1 MTSYSSRY
9 TYSSIQSVIAGSG
22 GRTYTI
28 GNAASLGGLFA
39 NGLPSKPS
47 ENKIRRANTSV
58 TPSPASASPPQIPK
72 PSFSEGRPSPSNS
85 VAPAP
90 PAAPKPA
97 DLITS
102 NKPSPPPPPTQV
114 KPAISSSTN
123 GREQFKTMR
132 PFKPEVNNASSKLRR
147 SGSSE
152 DFSSRESTPV
162 RAPLTRPSFHPPA
175 RPTAPPPPPPIPR
188 ANGNTT
194 VEAPPPPAVGP
205 IASGLTSRFGSS
217 PTVSSRL
224 DESAPPPPPRG
235 ASKVASSIAPPPVP
249 AMPKYPAKDAHPLDR

>member
-1 MTSYSSRY
+1 MFRISADHPFVKGTSLKKVITNDRSAPQVAGKPSSGF
-9 TYSSIQSVIAGSG
+9 TGGVSINQLEREPKPGSG
-22 GRTYTI
+22 GRAYTV

-72 PSFSEGRPSPSNS
+72 PIFNEGRPSPSN
-85 VAPAP
+85 
-90 PAAPKPA
+90 
-97 DLITS
+97 
-102 NKPSPPPPPTQV
+102 N
-114 KPAISSSTN
+114 
-123 GREQFKTMR
+123 
-132 PFKPEVNNASSKLRR
+132 
-147 SGSSE
+147 

-188 ANGNTT
+188 ANGSTT
-194 VEAPPPPAVGP
+194 VEPPPPPVVGP

-217 PTVSSRL
+217 PTVSSRI

-249 AMPKYPAKDAHPLDR
+249 AMPKYPAKDVHPLDRFTFKPLSDLPPPPIPSQGRA